1 MKKFYKVMLVLN
13 ALFIGLNIGYT
24 IDQGWKPLIVSSF
37 IFLSVSTL
45 SSYRGLKRAKDV
57 EWYGDG

>member
-24 IDQGWKPLIVSSF
+24 IDQGWKPLIISSF
-37 IFLSVSTL
+37 IFLGISTVV
-45 SSYRGLKRAKDV
+45 SYRGLRRV
-57 EWYGDG
+57 QDGSWN